1 MPTYEYACDNCG
13 HTFEAEQRI
22 VADPLKVCPA
32 CNQESLR
39 RLITQGNF
47 ILKGSGWYAD
57 LYSGPSNQGKGGP
70 SKPSG
75 DSAAASSAAA
85 SSPSAASTGSGSS
98 SSGSESTSAPAKSD
112 STAASKPSTAPAK
125 P

>member
-32 CNQESLR
+32 CNQASLR

-47 ILKGSGWYAD
+47 ILKGSGWYSD
-57 LYSGPSNQGKGGP
+57 LYSGPSNKGKANQ
-70 SKPSG
+70 SKPSAEANTPSPAQSG
-75 DSAAASSAAA
+75 SASPSSASSEG
-85 SSPSAASTGSGSS
+85 SKAASTAKT
-98 SSGSESTSAPAKSD
+98 ESAATPKA
-112 STAASKPSTAPAK
+112 STVSAK